1 MANILNNILSSFFPA
16 TCLGC
21 SDKLMHQ
28 EQDICTKCLHNLP
41 FTEFHKH
48 TENPVKQTFYG
59 RVHIENATALLHY
72 KKNGI
77 VQQLIHHLKYKDR
90 QDVGNFL
97 GNMLGERLKKEAAY
111 TNIDYIIPVP
121 LHKKRLQKRGYNQV
135 TNFGQ
140 ELAKHLEAV
149 YVDDILIKIN
159 NIKTQAFKKR
169 AARWLT
175 AQHSFEVTD
184 TTLLQGKHILLVDDI
199 ITTGATLEACTLA
212 LQKIPNIKIS
222 VATMSI
228 AS

>member
-1 MANILNNILSSFFPA
+1 
-16 TCLGC
+16 
-21 SDKLMHQ
+21 MHQ

>member
-1 MANILNNILSSFFPA
+1 MLNNILSSFFPT
-16 TCLGC
+16 TCLAC

-28 EQDICTKCLHNLP
+28 EQHICTKCLHNLP

-48 TENPVKQTFYG
+48 TENPVIHTFYG
-59 RVHIENATALLHY
+59 RVQIENATALLHY

-77 VQQLIHHLKYKDR
+77 VQQLIHQLKYKGR
-90 QDVGNFL
+90 QEIGDFL
-97 GNMLGERLKKEAAY
+97 GKMLGERLTQETAY
-111 TNIDYIIPVP
+111 TDIDYIIPVP
-121 LHKKRLQKRGYNQV
+121 LHKKRLRTRGYNQV
-135 TNFGQ
+135 TTFGKQ
-140 ELAKHLEAV
+140 LAMHLDAEYAA
-149 YVDDILIKIN
+149 DILIKVN

-184 TTLLQGKHILLVDDI
+184 ITKLAGKHILLVDDI
-199 ITTGATLEACTLA
+199 ITTGATLEACALA

>member
-1 MANILNNILSSFFPA
+1 
-16 TCLGC
+16 
-21 SDKLMHQ
+21 MHQ

-90 QDVGNFL
+90 QEVGNFL
-97 GNMLGERLKKEAAY
+97 GNMLGERLKKEATY

-175 AQHSFEVTD
+175 AQHSFEITD
-184 TTLLQGKHILLVDDI
+184 TKLLQGKHILLVDDI